1 MIELIDRFGQL
12 PQEVKNLFKLI
23 KIKILCWKNN
33 IELIEFSKKGILFG
47 FYKNKPFNPEKI
59 MKLGFSQN
67 NKISIRSDQKIFY
80 GFFGELNDDRFD
92 LVKKIINKF
101 N

>member
-1 MIELIDRFGQL
+1 
-12 PQEVKNLFKLI
+12 
-23 KIKILCWKNN
+23 
-33 IELIEFSKKGILFG
+33 
-47 FYKNKPFNPEKI
+47 

-80 GFFGELNDDRFD
+80 DFFGELNDDRFD
-92 LVKKIINKF
+92 LVKNIINMF